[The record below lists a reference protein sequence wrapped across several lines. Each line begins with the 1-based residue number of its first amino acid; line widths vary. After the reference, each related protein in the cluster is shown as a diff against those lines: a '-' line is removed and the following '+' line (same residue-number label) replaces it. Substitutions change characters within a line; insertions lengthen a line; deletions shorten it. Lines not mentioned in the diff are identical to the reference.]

1 MTNIITI
8 AGEEILPGQEKT
20 IMLSMPRL
28 YDWTP
33 LAMPVHVIR
42 GKLDGPTVCL
52 TAAVHGDELNGTEI
66 IRRIL
71 KKKLKKNLKGT
82 IIAIPVVNIYGFLNQ
97 DRYLM
102 DRRDLN
108 RSFPGSK
115 KGSLASRLAH
125 LISTEIISK
134 SNYCIDLH
142 TGSLHR
148 SNFPQIRADMDN
160 PIVKELADAF
170 NVPVALHAKLR
181 DGSMRQHADDKHI
194 PFLLYEAGESLRLD
208 ELCIKTGVNG
218 ILGVLNKIGM
228 LEGKMPAIKT
238 ITTSYSR
245 TSSWVRAQC
254 SGIFRPCKK
263 LGGHVKK
270 GELLAYIGN
279 PTDTVENKLFSP
291 INGIIIG
298 KNNLPMVHEGA
309 ALFNIAEFTQLA
321 KVEAQIEVMKDS
333 HGPV

>member
-1 MTNIITI
+1 MNNPITI
-8 AGEEILPGQEKT
+8 SGKDIFPGEEKI
-20 IMLSMPRL
+20 IMLTMPKL

-42 GKLDGPTVCL
+42 GKQDGPTLCL

-71 KKKLKKNLKGT
+71 KKKLKKHLKGT
-82 IIAIPVVNIYGFLNQ
+82 LIAIPVVNIYGFLNQ

-148 SNFPQIRADMDN
+148 SNFPQIRANMDDDIIKKLSN
-160 PIVKELADAF
+160 AF
-170 NVPVALHAKLR
+170 NVPVALHSKLR
-181 DGSMRQHADDKHI
+181 EGSMRQFAHDNNI
-194 PFLLYEAGESLRLD
+194 PFLLYEAGESLRLE
-208 ELCIKTGVNG
+208 ELSIKTGVNG
-218 ILGVLNKIGM
+218 ILGVLNALGM
-228 LEGKMPAIKT
+228 LDKKTNPIKT
-238 ITTSYSR
+238 IKTAYSR
-245 TSSWVRAQC
+245 SSVWIRAQS

-263 LGGHVKK
+263 LGSHVKK

-279 PTDTVENKLFSP
+279 PTDTIESKLFSP
-291 INGIIIG
+291 LDGIIIG

-309 ALFNIAEFTQLA
+309 ALFNIAEFNESL
-321 KVEAQIEVMKDS
+321 KVKEQIDAMTDS
-333 HGPV
+333 HGLV